1 MLLGEGIKHRF
12 QLSLFCLPV
21 RQTVLILG
29 IAFRRGT
36 FYKDRIVKLGG

>member
-21 RQTVLILG
+21 RQTLLFLG
-29 IAFRRGT
+29 NDFRRGT
-36 FYKDRIVKLGG
+36 FYKARIVKLGG